1 MHDANYGKDI
11 DSKSYMLDDPIDT
24 TARKRQNYRDR
35 RHISGCQGL
44 GVREGLTIKRNEG
57 FEGSSY
63 TLYVFV
69 VTRVTAE
76 KKSEF

>member
-1 MHDANYGKDI
+1 
-11 DSKSYMLDDPIDT
+11 MLDDPIDT
-24 TARKRQNYRDR
+24 TARKRQNDRDR
-35 RHISGCQGL
+35 RRISGSQGL
-44 GVREGLTIKRNEG
+44 GVREGLVKRSEG

-69 VTRVTAE
+69 VTRVTVE